1 MKILALLAV
10 LVATASSASA
20 ACMGPEGL
28 PEPGAMPQPVAGR
41 FVRTA
46 DRNLACAVAN
56 DVGQSM
62 AHGTKPTSFLPC
74 LRIGAVAISQGLR
87 QVEEA
92 LGPPDAITAIDW
104 RTEARGYFIAQRS
117 IPHPY
122 YVVTYQDD
130 VAVAMQLMGPPT
142 EMPAGFSGLALG
154 DTIQAVIDQLG
165 KPSRRCPG
173 KGKGIETWVW
183 SPFPIAIDVMDGHV
197 LGFKVTWI
205 TGR

>member
-1 MKILALLAV
+1 MRILPIIAALLAAAPPV
-10 LVATASSASA
+10 FA
-20 ACMGPEGL
+20 ACLGPEGL
-28 PEPGAMPQPVAGR
+28 PEPGAMPQAVAGR
-41 FVRTA
+41 FLRTA

-62 AHGTKPTSFLPC
+62 AQGNKPTSFLPC

-87 QVEEA
+87 QVEEV
-92 LGPPDAITAIDW
+92 LGKPDAITAIDW

-117 IPHPY
+117 IPNPY

-130 VAVAMQLMGPPT
+130 VVVAVQLMGPPT
-142 EMPAGFSGLALG
+142 EMPAGFSGLSLG
-154 DTIQAVIDQLG
+154 DPVQSVVDQLG

-197 LGFKVTWI
+197 LGFKATWVTAK
-205 TGR
+205 